1 MTWRG
6 ALRSIQADL
15 RRMERE
21 AQKRQRE
28 LERMQISDQAA
39 YEVRI
44 YENRVDLLTSVHKEC
59 GANWDWDDIFAQK
72 PPEAPIAQQIN
83 EDQAQE
89 KLCRFKPNIFDKL
102 FGRVDSKHT
111 ALSNAIEIAK
121 EQDKASH
128 AKAIS
133 EYKEATLDWEEAQKL
148 AARITSGEEAAYL
161 EAIEETNPFS
171 DISDLGSSLDFT
183 ITGKSVI
190 EVAVYVNDEDAIPS
204 EIKSQLKS
212 GKLSVKKMPKAAF
225 YELYQDYICGCA
237 LRVARETL
245 ALLPIEMV
253 IVNAIGKI
261 LNTKTGYVE
270 EQPILSVAIPGKT
283 LASLNFET
291 IDPSDSMINFVH
303 NMDFKK
309 TSGFRAVE
317 KIDSSAL
324 QQSG

>member
-6 ALRSIQADL
+6 ALRSIQADM

-21 AQKRQRE
+21 AQRRQRE
-28 LERMQISDQAA
+28 LERTQISDQAA
-39 YEVRI
+39 YEVRV

-59 GANWDWDDIFAQK
+59 GANWDWENILAQK
-72 PPEAPIAQQIN
+72 PPEPPLAMHNN

-89 KLCRFKPNIFDKL
+89 KLRRFMPNIFDKL
-102 FGRVDSKHT
+102 LGRIDSKRT
-111 ALSNAIEIAK
+111 ALSNAVETAK

-133 EYKEATLDWEEAQKL
+133 EYEDATLDWQEAQKL
-148 AARITSGEEAAYL
+148 AGRITSGDEAAYL

-171 DISDLGSSLDFT
+171 DISALGSSLSFSVT
-183 ITGKSVI
+183 NKSII
-190 EVAVYVNDEDAIPS
+190 EVAVHVNDEDAIPR

-245 ALLPIEMV
+245 ALLPIEIV

-283 LASLNFET
+283 LESLNLET
-291 IDPSDSMINFVH
+291 IDPSDSMGNFVH

-317 KIDSSAL
+317 KINPSAL
-324 QQSG
+324 Q